1 MLSDEDFLE
10 DAPFDEAERHRLIL
24 ADIEKNIERCGE
36 HHAVRGS
43 KRATQFMPFDALTGF
58 GELMAE
64 EERKSSEPADFA
76 GPEVFDTP

>member
-1 MLSDEDFLE
+1 MLSAEDFLE
-10 DAPFDEAERHRLIL
+10 DVPFDEAERRRLIL
-24 ADIEKNIERCGE
+24 ADIGKSIEKHGKHRAANGP
-36 HHAVRGS
+36 

-64 EERKSSEPADFA
+64 EERKSAEDADFA

>member
-10 DAPFDEAERHRLIL
+10 GVPFDEAERRRLIL
-24 ADIEKNIERCGE
+24 ADIGKNIARYGN
-36 HHAVRGS
+36 HHAARS
-43 KRATQFMPFDALTGF
+43 PKRATQFMPFDALTGF